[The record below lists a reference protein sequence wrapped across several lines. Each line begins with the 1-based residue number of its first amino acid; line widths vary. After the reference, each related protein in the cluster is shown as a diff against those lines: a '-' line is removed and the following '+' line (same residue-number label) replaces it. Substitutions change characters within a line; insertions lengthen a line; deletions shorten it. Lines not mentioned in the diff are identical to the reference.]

1 MKKTYY
7 IAYGSN
13 LHLGQMAYRCPD
25 ATIIGTAEL
34 KDWRLMFKGSKSG
47 NYATIE
53 PCIGESVPV
62 LIWELSESDER
73 SLDRYEGFPVF
84 YFKQT
89 IPVVVNGQKINAMA
103 YLMRLD
109 AKIGVPSL
117 AYVQTLEI
125 GYRDAGFDRSCL
137 DAALKRCLMA

>member
-13 LHLGQMAYRCPD
+13 LHLGQMAHRCPD
-25 ATIIGTAEL
+25 ATVVGASVL
-34 KDWRLMFKGSKSG
+34 NGWRLMFKGSKSG

-62 LIWELSESDER
+62 LIWELSEADER
-73 SLDRYEGFPVF
+73 ALDRYEGFPVF

-89 IPVVVNGQKINAMA
+89 IPVVVNGQNIDAMA

>member
-13 LHLGQMAYRCPD
+13 LHLGQMAHRCPT
-25 ATIIGTAEL
+25 ATIVGTTEL
-34 KDWRLMFKGSKSG
+34 KNWRLLFKGSRSG

-53 PCIGESVPV
+53 PCIGDTVPV
-62 LIWELSESDER
+62 LIWELTDADER
-73 SLDRYEGFPVF
+73 SLDRYEGFPTF

-89 IPVVVNGQKINAMA
+89 IPVVVNGLKIDAMA

-109 AKIGVPSL
+109 AKVGYPSTF
-117 AYVQTLEI
+117 YIETLKH
-125 GYRDAGFDRSCL
+125 GYRDFGFDMSIL
-137 DAALKRCLMA
+137 QEALNRCS